1 MKDMANDNIDPNAA
15 LFGDDEPEMS
25 PEEAHDE
32 MVYGKNPRRVEA
44 LTDLFGR
51 DLIKSVVENPELP
64 EEAKREM
71 IFKLTAQSVLDMIMD
86 SLAPDTAEEVAQ
98 CVDGFTGVA
107 IVNKKFGVD
116 LYKELNEALG
126 EVKREDGE
134 SDEEYDRKLDDAS
147 NQWWSIPQPLL
158 NKRTPSDAI
167 REQMAKYGLED

>member
-1 MKDMANDNIDPNAA
+1 MANDNIDPNAA
-15 LFGDDEPEMS
+15 LFGDDEPEMR

-98 CVDGFTGVA
+98 CVDG
-107 IVNKKFGVD
+107 
-116 LYKELNEALG
+116 
-126 EVKREDGE
+126 
-134 SDEEYDRKLDDAS
+134 DRKS
-147 NQWWSIPQPLL
+147 VV
-158 NKRTPSDAI
+158 
-167 REQMAKYGLED
+167 

>member
-1 MKDMANDNIDPNAA
+1 MSDEKMDPNAA
-15 LFGDDEPEMS
+15 LFGDDGPDMS
-25 PEEAHDE
+25 PEEAHEE

-44 LTDLFGR
+44 LMDLFGK
-51 DLIKSVVENPELP
+51 DLVKSVDENPELP

-71 IFKLTAQSVLDMIMD
+71 IFKLTANSMLDMIMD

-98 CVDGFTGVA
+98 CLDGFTGVA

-116 LYKELNEALG
+116 LYKELNKALG
-126 EVKREDGE
+126 TVKKEDGE
-134 SDEEYDRKLDDAS
+134 SEEDYDRKLDDAS
-147 NQWWSIPQPLL
+147 DRWWSIPQPLL